1 MREEKEERLEKS
13 MSVMD
18 IELLDT
24 LVVWVLVALGSLR

>member
-1 MREEKEERLEKS
+1 MGEEEEEGLEKS

-18 IELLDT
+18 IELLGT